1 MYTQFQIV
9 VLVLA
14 LFASASAA
22 APAAPTTSFENVL
35 AQVGGF
41 GQSAEKRKAKSLK
54 SEMK

>member
-9 VLVLA
+9 VLLLA
-14 LFASASAA
+14 LFASAA
-22 APAAPTTSFENVL
+22 APPPPPTTSFENVL

-41 GQSAEKRKAKSLK
+41 GQSTEKRKAKSLK

>member
-14 LFASASAA
+14 LFAAA
-22 APAAPTTSFENVL
+22 AAAPTTSFENVL

-41 GQSAEKRKAKSLK
+41 GQSTEKRKAKSLK

>member
-14 LFASASAA
+14 LFASAAAA
-22 APAAPTTSFENVL
+22 APPTTSFENVL
-35 AQVGGF
+35 AQIGGF
-41 GQSAEKRKAKSLK
+41 GQSTEKRKAKSLK